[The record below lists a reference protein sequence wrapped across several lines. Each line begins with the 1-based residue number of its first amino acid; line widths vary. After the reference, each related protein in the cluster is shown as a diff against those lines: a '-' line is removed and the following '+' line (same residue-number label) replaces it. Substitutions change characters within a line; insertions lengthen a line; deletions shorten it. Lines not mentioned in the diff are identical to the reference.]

1 MPVFCARWPDGSFSI
16 VDADDETHAR
26 IQLDELGEE
35 PAELWPMQSCLLDF
49 DLNDE
54 GTIRLKQFGEQTGPE
69 ILARAYPVL
78 NKTLEGEAFTE
89 HAIEQQAE
97 PQEYD
102 STATK
107 VLRKAVQAER
117 KRLASF
123 RRTSATTERGKEI
136 QRELGGSGAYVDA
149 IVEHVASKSLRR
161 YKAGTKTK
169 PN

>member
-1 MPVFCARWPDGSFSI
+1 MSVFCARWPDGSFSI

-54 GTIRLKQFGEQTGPE
+54 GTIRPKQFGEQTGPE

-97 PQEYD
+97 AQEYD
-102 STATK
+102 RS
-107 VLRKAVQAER
+107 
-117 KRLASF
+117 
-123 RRTSATTERGKEI
+123 
-136 QRELGGSGAYVDA
+136 ELGIGR
-149 IVEHVASKSLRR
+149 EECR
-161 YKAGTKTK
+161 
-169 PN
+169 